1 MCIKFP
7 IPIFAAEILERE
19 PVKEKILD
27 TATDMFLGLG
37 FKSVTM
43 DDIAN
48 EMAISKKT
56 IYAHFDTKT
65 KLVQAVTNHLFEKID
80 QGIKN
85 IRAQRMNP
93 IEEIYEI
100 KSFSMKYLK
109 DEKTSPQYQL
119 QKYYPKIYQSI
130 SSRQYELVQCC
141 VIENLERGITTGHY
155 RSDIPISFIS
165 RIHFTGMMGLKDK
178 DLFPADEYSNSRLM
192 EYFVEYHI
200 RAISTPKGLETLQ
213 EFLTKRKNLNHA

>member
-1 MCIKFP
+1 MRDKILYT
-7 IPIFAAEILERE
+7 AAE
-19 PVKEKILD
+19 
-27 TATDMFLGLG
+27 MFLNLG

-43 DDIAN
+43 DDIAG

-65 KLVQAVTNHLFEKID
+65 KLVQAVTNHLFESIN
-80 QGIKN
+80 QGIRD
-85 IRAQRMNP
+85 IRAKHMNP

-100 KSFSMKYLK
+100 KSLSMKYLK

-130 SSRQYELVQCC
+130 SSKQYELVQCC
-141 VIENLERGITTGHY
+141 VIENLESGITSGHY

-178 DLFPADEYSNSRLM
+178 DLFPIEEYSNAKLM

-200 RAISTPKGLETLQ
+200 RAISTPKGLKALQ
-213 EFLTKRKNLNHA
+213 EFLNKRKNINHA

>member
-1 MCIKFP
+1 M
-7 IPIFAAEILERE
+7 RD
-19 PVKEKILD
+19 KILN
-27 TATDMFLGLG
+27 TATEMFLNLG

-65 KLVQAVTNHLFEKID
+65 KLVQAVTNHLFENID
-80 QGIKN
+80 QGIKD
-85 IRAQRMNP
+85 IRAKKMNP

-119 QKYYPKIYQSI
+119 QKYYPKIYKSI

-141 VIENLERGITTGHY
+141 VIENLECGITTGHY

-178 DLFPADEYSNSRLM
+178 DLFPTEEYSNAKLM

-200 RAISTPKGLETLQ
+200 RAISTPKGLKTLQ
-213 EFLTKRKNLNHA
+213 EFLNKRKNINHA

>member
-1 MCIKFP
+1 MYIKFP
-7 IPIFAAEILERE
+7 KLTFAAKFFESVRD
-19 PVKEKILD
+19 KILN
-27 TATDMFLGLG
+27 TATEMFLNLG

-43 DDIAN
+43 DDIAA

-65 KLVQAVTNHLFEKID
+65 KLVQAVTNHLFTNID
-80 QGIKN
+80 QGIKD
-85 IRAQRMNP
+85 IRAKKMNP

-100 KSFSMKYLK
+100 KSLSMKYLK

-130 SSRQYELVQCC
+130 SSKQYELVQCC
-141 VIENLERGITTGHY
+141 VIENLECGITTGHY

-178 DLFPADEYSNSRLM
+178 DLFPTEEYSNAKLM
-192 EYFVEYHI
+192 DYFIEYHI
-200 RAISTPKGLETLQ
+200 RAISTPKGLKSLQ
-213 EFLTKRKNLNHA
+213 EFLNKRKNINHA